1 MMNIPTADEA
11 KSELQKETPPAFD
24 HEHLPST
31 LGTEF
36 IVRFHRLLKGAGI
49 YDPNNDLI
57 DRLSQECLQA
67 INPFIGSEGHLF
79 LKVIR
84 DNFFFNNIRIQV
96 KADRFPIFKTF
107 SREMEK
113 RCIGELEFT
122 GQVAAEDLKNFVY
135 ILSGLEEK
143 NESNYLSVQKQL
155 QSLKIQG
162 IQVGKLEFFKEE
174 DLCIDSE
181 EQRRYSK
188 EIYFKAIDLVKE
200 VTDSV
205 RSQRLLS
212 IRKAKHLMQKAVD
225 SIMQDESAL
234 LGMANIKNYDEYTF
248 NHSVNVAIYAL
259 ALGQRIGLP
268 KKLLSHLGMAGLLH
282 DIGKTKI
289 PPEVLNK
296 TENLTPQ
303 EWAQIRSHPVT
314 GTEIILRVKEW
325 GELSTRLISAAFEHH
340 LRYDLSGYPRMARKR
355 STTLFG
361 RIVALADFFD
371 ALIRPRVY
379 RRFPYV
385 SEKILGFMLERAGK
399 DFDPALVKIFI
410 NMIGVFPLG
419 TLALLNTNEMGI
431 VVQTQEDPDL
441 IDRPKVC
448 LLTYSD
454 GEYRKGKVVDLKEV
468 GESTGAYKRS
478 ILKTLDPNEYNI
490 NVAEFLI

>member
-1 MMNIPTADEA
+1 MMNVPTADGS
-11 KSELQKETPPAFD
+11 KSDLQKETVPAFD
-24 HEHLPST
+24 HENLPST
-31 LGTEF
+31 LGAELIF
-36 IVRFHRLLKGAGI
+36 RFHRLLKGAGI

-57 DRLSQECLQA
+57 DRLTQECLQA
-67 INPFIGSEGHLF
+67 INPFIGSEGNL
-79 LKVIR
+79 LLRVIR

-122 GQVAAEDLKNFVY
+122 GQVSAKDLKNFVY

-143 NESNYLSVQKQL
+143 NESNYLYVQQQL
-155 QSLKIQG
+155 RSLKIQG
-162 IQVGKLEFFKEE
+162 IQVGKAEFFKEE
-174 DLCIDSE
+174 DLYIDSD

-188 EIYFKAIDLVKE
+188 EIYFKAIDLVKD

-205 RSQRLLS
+205 RSQKLLNM
-212 IRKAKHLMQKAVD
+212 RKAKHLMQKAVD

-234 LGMANIKNYDEYTF
+234 LGLANIKNYDEYTF
-248 NHSVNVAIYAL
+248 NHSVNVAIYSL

-282 DIGKTKI
+282 DVGKTKI

-296 TENLTPQ
+296 TENLTPP
-303 EWAQIRSHPVT
+303 EWALIRSHPVT

-355 STTLFG
+355 NTTLFG

-399 DFDPALVKIFI
+399 DFDPSLVKIFI

-431 VVQTQEDPDL
+431 VVQNQEDTEL

-468 GESTGAYKRS
+468 DESSGAYKRS